1 MQSVPAVLMNVFGT
15 MWQWDLAQ
23 LIPGRFL
30 MLPQATVSKIST
42 LLEGAINYV

>member
-1 MQSVPAVLMNVFGT
+1 MQSVLAVMMNVFGT

-30 MLPQATVSKIST
+30 MLPQATVSKFGT
-42 LLEGAINYV
+42 LLEGVINYV